1 MGISYFAGD
10 GSYGSGSEVVM
21 LVTADWTTEDWD
33 AVDSA
38 RDHERM
44 DVAMGIYLRKNAEYL
59 AAVGEVV

>member
-21 LVTADWTTEDWD
+21 LVTTDWTTEDWD

-38 RDHERM
+38 SDYERM

-59 AAVGEVV
+59 AAAGEVL